1 MTDELAGRE
10 LVSVVLGSLYEEM
23 TDELAGR
30 VLGSGASV
38 VLG

>member
-1 MTDELAGRE
+1 MA
-10 LVSVVLGSLYEEM
+10 VVLGSLYEEM